1 MLDNTYA
8 SQPFPP
14 ALRFMSPLLLKPTLT
29 VSNRC
34 CPSWQEKPVT
44 IEEEEEE
51 KEKKSGEWKREK
63 LKEGWKERENV
74 VSVIEAIA
82 SPACFYFES
91 MQ

>member
-44 IEEEEEE
+44 IEEEEE

-74 VSVIEAIA
+74 VSVIRGHRQ
-82 SPACFYFES
+82 PGMLLF
-91 MQ
+91 